1 MSIILFDPVE
11 IVNLLR
17 DECPTL
23 CGVHESIDGD
33 VDIESLITPLALVY
47 TVADSSRD
55 NTMMTG
61 CVSQQHDNFIE
72 VKIAVRKTISR
83 NDRVG
88 LANALILR
96 DCQTEVMNA
105 IVGFIPT
112 FTSYAMTHI
121 SGRAET
127 KGDIRFW
134 IYQFKATDYLRK

>member
-33 VDIESLITPLALVY
+33 VDIETLATPLALVY
-47 TVADSSRD
+47 TVEDSSRD

-61 CVSQQHDNFIE
+61 CVSQEHDDFIE
-72 VKIAVRKTISR
+72 VKIAVRKTITR
-83 NDRVG
+83 TDRTG
-88 LANALILR
+88 LSNARTLR
-96 DCQTEVMNA
+96 DCKSEVMNA

-112 FTSYAMTHI
+112 FTSYAMTHVN
-121 SGRAET
+121 GRPET

-134 IYQFKATDYLRK
+134 TYKFKATDYLRK